1 MIKKI
6 AFFFLAFSF
15 SNSLFSY
22 KIDTVE
28 IYSSSMNK
36 FIKNIVI
43 VPDNH
48 NQFNKVPVVYLLHG
62 AYGNYTDWTSK
73 TNGLENFCD
82 INNMIIVCPDGGYN
96 SWYFDS
102 PIDSTYL
109 YETYISH
116 ELISFIDD
124 NYHTKKNK
132 ENRAITGLS
141 MGGHGALYIAFRNSE
156 VFGSAGSMSG
166 GLDIRPFHKEWN
178 LSDRLGSIKKFP
190 ENWEKNTVI
199 NYIDSLKKIDLNLII
214 DCGKD
219 DFFLEVN
226 QKFHINLVENKID
239 HIYNLKEGSHNWSYW
254 NKSVYD
260 HLNFFKKFFNFAR

>member
-1 MIKKI
+1 
-6 AFFFLAFSF
+6 
-15 SNSLFSY
+15 
-22 KIDTVE
+22 
-28 IYSSSMNK
+28 MNK

-109 YETYISH
+109 YETYISN
-116 ELISFIDD
+116 ELISFIDN

-132 ENRAITGLS
+132 ENRAISGLS

-166 GLDIRPFHKEWN
+166 GVDIRPFHKEWN

-199 NYIDSLKKIDLNLII
+199 NYVDSLKKINLNLII